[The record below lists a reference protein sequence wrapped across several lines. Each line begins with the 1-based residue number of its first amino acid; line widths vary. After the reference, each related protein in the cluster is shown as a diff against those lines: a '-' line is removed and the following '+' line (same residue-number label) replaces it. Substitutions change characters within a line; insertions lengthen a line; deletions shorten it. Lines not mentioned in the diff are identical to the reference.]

1 MRWPFFTRS
10 KKAGLAPG
18 SLVYTGT
25 KRKLEPRIT
34 VFDYSASKAE
44 EKICSSVEET
54 FTYRDTKSVTWINI
68 DGIHNVNII
77 EKLGK
82 HFNIHPLIL
91 EDIMNTNQRPKV
103 EDMEEFLFVI
113 LRMHT
118 HNSGADD
125 FNTEQVSIL
134 ITQNCVISLQE
145 QEGDLFD
152 PIRERLRTGKGKIR
166 SMGTDYLAYTLIDT
180 MVDNFFLVLEQIGEQ
195 TENLENEVIENPV
208 PEVLQKLHVLKRNL
222 LFLRKSVWP
231 LREGITKLQRTES
244 SLITPSTNIYLRD
257 LYDHTIQII
266 DMVETMR
273 DIITGLLDMYLSN
286 ISNKMNEVMKVLTII
301 ATIFIPLTF
310 IAGIYGMNFE
320 YMPELQLRW
329 GYFAVLGLIGV
340 IVIGMVWFF
349 WKKKWL

>member
-18 SLVYTGT
+18 SLIYTGT
-25 KRKLEPRIT
+25 KKEQEPRIT
-34 VFDYSASKAE
+34 VFDYSTSKAE
-44 EKICSSVEET
+44 ERICSSVEET
-54 FTYRDTKSVTWINI
+54 LTYRDTKSVTWINI

-77 EKLGK
+77 EKIGK

-103 EDMEEFLFVI
+103 EDLEGFLFVI
-113 LRMHT
+113 LRMHS
-118 HNSGADD
+118 NNPADED
-125 FNTEQVSIL
+125 FTTEQVSII
-134 ITQNCVISLQE
+134 ITENCVISFQE

-152 PIRERLRTGKGKIR
+152 PIRERIRTGKGRIR

-180 MVDNFFLVLEQIGEQ
+180 VVDNFFLVLEQIGEL
-195 TENLENEVIENPV
+195 TENLEHEVIENPV
-208 PEVLQKLHVLKRNL
+208 PEVLQKLHALKRNL
-222 LFLRKSVWP
+222 LFLRKSIWP
-231 LREGITKLQRTES
+231 LREEITKLQRTES
-244 SLITPSTNIYLRD
+244 PLITPSTNLYLRD
-257 LYDHTIQII
+257 VYDHTIQII

-286 ISNKMNEVMKVLTII
+286 VSNKMNEVMKVLTVI

-310 IAGIYGMNFE
+310 IAGIYGMNFV

-329 GYFAVLGLIGV
+329 GYFAVLGLMGV
-340 IVIGMVWFF
+340 IMLCMVWFF

>member
-329 GYFAVLGLIGV
+329 GYFAVLGLMGV

>member
-54 FTYRDTKSVTWINI
+54 FIYRDTKSVTWINI

-77 EKLGK
+77 EKIGK

-103 EDMEEFLFVI
+103 EDLEDFLFVI
-113 LRMHT
+113 LRMHAD
-118 HNSGADD
+118 NSIAAD

-134 ITQNCVISLQE
+134 ITENCVISFQE
-145 QEGDLFD
+145 KEGDLFD
-152 PIRERLRTGKGKIR
+152 PLRERIRSGKGRIR

-180 MVDNFFLVLEQIGEQ
+180 VVDNFFLVLEQMGEL
-195 TENLENEVIENPV
+195 TENLENEVIEDPV
-208 PEVLQKLHVLKRNL
+208 PEVLQRLHALKRNL
-222 LFLRKSVWP
+222 LFLRKSIWP
-231 LREGITKLQRTES
+231 LREEITKLQRTES
-244 SLITPSTNIYLRD
+244 SLITPSTNMYLRD
-257 LYDHTIQII
+257 VYDHTIQII

-286 ISNKMNEVMKVLTII
+286 VSNKMNEVMKVLTII

-310 IAGIYGMNFE
+310 IAGIYGMNFV

-329 GYFAVLGLIGV
+329 GYFAVLAIMGAT
-340 IVIGMVWFF
+340 VIGMVWFF